1 MYNGSG
7 MAVPSAGGGG
17 EGAKVWHFTVGEVGG
32 ISIFFFIMSIVWL
45 VLLPIGLGIDK
56 INLQYN
62 PSTDFDAIDFDVSI
76 GNGCTIIAAEHMAEQ
91 R

>member
-1 MYNGSG
+1 M
-7 MAVPSAGGGG
+7 
-17 EGAKVWHFTVGEVGG
+17 
-32 ISIFFFIMSIVWL
+32 
-45 VLLPIGLGIDK
+45 LLPIGLGIDK